1 MKVQLSAPLA
11 LMVVFTGFVDANELD
26 FSQFKGKAYKV
37 VKSELLAN
45 GWETLPKQEGEISL
59 SQRYPEITC
68 GSGSMAICSAGFR
81 KQQESVGIFEL
92 DQNESLRHDG
102 LNE

>member
-1 MKVQLSAPLA
+1 MKLQLSVPLA
-11 LMVVFTGFVDANELD
+11 LMIVFTGFVDANELD

-37 VKSELLAN
+37 VKSELLAK

-81 KQQESVGIFEL
+81 KKQESVGIIVTDSDIGIMVLEVY
-92 DQNESLRHDG
+92 
-102 LNE
+102 